1 MFPDLK
7 DVMSGVGL
15 VHLESFRVRPLSGS
29 KEDTYEVQRG
39 MQLHDEESNRPMF
52 GNVNDSVSVGR
63 FSHKHDITESSN
75 ENPRKRTVQEY
86 NYLYTYLST
95 ILYALILVIES
106 IFQFRWIHHS
116 HSSISFFWLESCVIA
131 LFFKICGRK
140 RITRSQVRH
149 FRALLVLHIAVGV
162 MFGLDYNQA
171 TFASSGGSESFCVFL
186 TLVPPQVLLA
196 SWLVNRESYPDVIIV
211 VVAFTSFL
219 LMLTFCSMQDSI
231 ANYKVTFLNG
241 TFGFMM
247 AASMAFY
254 SASPQDLL
262 YLLNLSSVVCLPFFA
277 LAFGEYPLL
286 KAEIFKRGAATVI
299 SRVFK
304 LAILRLARQ
313 AASLIQLTHSTPLLN
328 VVTRGFAWI
337 WITIE
342 ITLYTHVQTGEL
354 FIPVFYAFW
363 IYGFGMFLPVLI
375 SDLRWI

>member
-1 MFPDLK
+1 M
-7 DVMSGVGL
+7 
-15 VHLESFRVRPLSGS
+15 
-29 KEDTYEVQRG
+29 
-39 MQLHDEESNRPMF
+39 
-52 GNVNDSVSVGR
+52 
-63 FSHKHDITESSN
+63 
-75 ENPRKRTVQEY
+75 
-86 NYLYTYLST
+86 
-95 ILYALILVIES
+95 
-106 IFQFRWIHHS
+106 
-116 HSSISFFWLESCVIA
+116 
-131 LFFKICGRK
+131 
-140 RITRSQVRH
+140 RH
-149 FRALLVLHIAVGV
+149 FRTLLVLHIAVGV

-186 TLVPPQVLLA
+186 ALVPPQVLLA
-196 SWLVNRESYPDVIIV
+196 SWLVNRESYSDVIIV

-241 TFGFMM
+241 IFGFMM

-254 SASPQDLL
+254 SVHGKNSLSKASPQDLL

-286 KAEIFKRGAATVI
+286 KAEILKRGATTVI

-328 VVTRGFAWI
+328 VATRGFAWI

-342 ITLYTHVQTGEL
+342 RTLYTHVHTGEL

-363 IYGFGMFLPVLI
+363 IQGFGMFLPVLI
-375 SDLRWI
+375 SDLRWIS